1 MSALARVLSRYRLLF
16 SGFCRSV
23 PAAALVTPSRLMGHL
38 SGVEFCPEHPQHAA
52 GDSGMEK
59 LFKTGVCSHDL
70 SLMEKHQFEVTMLGV
85 TSPHGGDPL
94 WSLETESQSISVFL
108 VSVSVGGK
116 QPLSQASDP
125 SSLLPPFGRSPQW
138 AACSVSS
145 PLRTRRTS
153 HPHGRSSSSQR
164 CRRLWSG
171 PESVGKKKSAGP
183 GRRGWQP
190 VQPNLSSW
198 TRSASR
204 PRRPARPQSHWR
216 RRCPGPLAS
225 RRLPHRRT
233 ALLSAKVRGRPIPQ
247 W

>member
-1 MSALARVLSRYRLLF
+1 MVGPVVLGDRESVSFLLA
-16 SGFCRSV
+16 
-23 PAAALVTPSRLMGHL
+23 
-38 SGVEFCPEHPQHAA
+38 
-52 GDSGMEK
+52 
-59 LFKTGVCSHDL
+59 
-70 SLMEKHQFEVTMLGV
+70 
-85 TSPHGGDPL
+85 
-94 WSLETESQSISVFL
+94 
-108 VSVSVGGK
+108 SVSVGGT

-125 SSLLPPFGRSPQW
+125 SSLPPPFGRNPQW

-171 PESVGKKKSAGP
+171 PESVGKRKSAGP

-190 VQPNLSSW
+190 VQPNSSSW

-216 RRCPGPLAS
+216 RRCPGLLVS